1 MIARYVLDTGAL
13 VAVERGK
20 QRATRFL
27 RLAEVGRAHLLVPY
41 PVIAE
46 WWRGRTDAR
55 EALLAT
61 VQVVATLDV
70 AKAAGVALARCKDV
84 DAALTV
90 DALVMATAAITD
102 AIVLTSDPSDFE
114 RLATHFSKVTVLSV

>member
-1 MIARYVLDTGAL
+1 LGRA
-13 VAVERGK
+13 
-20 QRATRFL
+20 RAT
-27 RLAEVGRAHLLVPY
+27 
-41 PVIAE
+41 VITGGE

-55 EALLAT
+55 EELFAI
-61 VQVVATLDV
+61 VQVVATVDV
-70 AKAAGVALARCKDV
+70 AKAAGVALAHCKDV

-90 DALVMATAAITD
+90 DALVMAAAAITD